1 MKDVEVRLLA
11 ALMNDSRKSDR
22 ELAKAIGA
30 SQPTVTRT
38 RLKLEKE
45 GYIRE
50 YTIIPDFLKL
60 GYSICA
66 FTFAK
71 FKTAK
76 DMNMM
81 TKAFQRS
88 QERLSEIPQAVL
100 IERGLSSNADG
111 VIVSFH
117 ESYSEF
123 TKFQGWL
130 RQFSQISTFELNS
143 FIIDLTV
150 GAPARPLTFKTLAAH
165 MLSIN
170 GKTK

>member
-22 ELAKAIGA
+22 ELAKAIGV

-60 GYSICA
+60 GYSICV

-76 DMNMM
+76 DMNIM
-81 TKAFQRS
+81 TKAFQKS
-88 QERLSEIPQAVL
+88 
-100 IERGLSSNADG
+100 
-111 VIVSFH
+111 
-117 ESYSEF
+117 
-123 TKFQGWL
+123 
-130 RQFSQISTFELNS
+130 
-143 FIIDLTV
+143 
-150 GAPARPLTFKTLAAH
+150 
-165 MLSIN
+165 
-170 GKTK
+170 